1 MGKKTVQE
9 IDVKG
14 KRVLMR
20 VDFNVPRD
28 KETGEITDDTRIR
41 AALPTINYLL
51 DHDAKVILMSHLGRP
66 KGQVD
71 ESMRLDKVGVRLGEL
86 LGRPVR
92 KLDEAV
98 GPEVEQAVAQMR
110 SGEVVLLENV
120 RFYPGEEKNDP
131 AFSAQLAQLGD
142 IYVNDA
148 FGTAHR
154 AHCSTEG
161 VGHLLPS
168 VAGFLMKKEISALGS
183 ALNRPK
189 RPFVA
194 IIGGAKV
201 SDKIGV
207 IRNLMER
214 VDTLIIGGGMANTFL
229 EAQGYAMGK
238 SLVEKD
244 KIEMAASL
252 LKEAQEKGKKV
263 LLPVDL
269 VIAAAIDQPET
280 AQQVKVG
287 EVPTDKMALDIGAET
302 IKLYQAAVA
311 EAKTIIWNGPMGV
324 FEVDAFAQGTNQVA
338 AAVAHSGANSIVGG
352 GDSVAAVAKAGLEEQ
367 ITHIST
373 GGGASLEFLEGK
385 LLPGIQV
392 LLEK

>member
-131 AFSAQLAQLGD
+131 AFSTQLAQLGD

-287 EVPTDKMALDIGAET
+287 EVPRQNGAG
-302 IKLYQAAVA
+302 YRRR
-311 EAKTIIWNGPMGV
+311 
-324 FEVDAFAQGTNQVA
+324 D
-338 AAVAHSGANSIVGG
+338 
-352 GDSVAAVAKAGLEEQ
+352 D
-367 ITHIST
+367 
-373 GGGASLEFLEGK
+373 
-385 LLPGIQV
+385 
-392 LLEK
+392 

>member
-14 KRVLMR
+14 KRVLVR

-28 KETGEITDDTRIR
+28 KATGEITDDTRIR
-41 AALPTINYLL
+41 AALPTIEYLL
-51 DHDAKVILMSHLGRP
+51 DHDARVILMSHLGRP

-71 ESMRLDKVGVRLGEL
+71 ESMRLDKVGVRLSEL
-86 LGRPVR
+86 LGRPVH

-98 GPEVEQAVAQMR
+98 GSKVEQVVAEMHD
-110 SGEVVLLENV
+110 GEVVLLENV

-131 AFSAQLAQLGD
+131 AFSAQLAKLGD

-183 ALNRPK
+183 ALNRPE

-207 IRNLMER
+207 IKNLMER

-229 EAQGYAMGK
+229 EAQGYNLGR

-244 KIEMAASL
+244 KIELAAQL
-252 LKEAQEKGKKV
+252 LAQAEEKGKKV

-269 VIAAAIDQPET
+269 VAAAGIDQPET
-280 AQQVKVG
+280 AEPVAVDAL
-287 EVPTDKMALDIGAET
+287 PADKMALDIGPET
-302 IKLYQAAVA
+302 IKRYQAAVA
-311 EAKTIIWNGPMGV
+311 DAKTIIWNGPMGV
-324 FEVDAFAQGTNQVA
+324 FEVDAFAQGTNLVA
-338 AAVAHSGANSIVGG
+338 EAVAHSKANSIVGG
-352 GDSVAAVAKAGLEEQ
+352 GDSVAAVAKAGLEDQ

-392 LLEK
+392 LMEK